1 MIGGYIYNIPDS
13 DIENRLQKSMDQ
25 HFTKIRAWDNGYLF
39 YNKPFDDDQTSYL
52 ASNEIIA
59 LSQDLLV
66 TADSDGDYRNFNLQK
81 EFPERFSKIGDE
93 VFNVIQ
99 SDFRMAIVQ
108 RSKQNKVLTLV
119 SNRAGS
125 ARMFFHK
132 MESGVLFSSDLRFL
146 LRIVKLDVNHLGIYS
161 VLKYGA
167 IPEPMTISYNIS
179 AVPPAHL
186 LKYDLTTQKDI
197 TSSYFKFKFDYPDD
211 RNHHDFDPEF
221 LEPIKHTLLKSSKFL
236 NNYKPNILL
245 SGGIDSSLYG
255 SYLGQTTRRQFQGFY
270 CAFGDDDRELPFA
283 KSIAERI
290 NADFNIVT
298 MKKPDAMSI
307 LEDATTLT
315 DHPFSDFS
323 SLPVVFLLKR
333 IREHTT
339 GPTVIIECNG
349 ADDCFGFA
357 DLSNKRK
364 FIFKHHFP
372 NFLKHNIS
380 ALVKDFPYW
389 KWESHEGIPARFSAL
404 SDVHEMN
411 LLNYFLVLSP
421 INYLGIDIPRD
432 WDIKLESAME
442 SVFANTGEGYSKL
455 GYKAKTT
462 IRQLLHVNSRRWA
475 AKALSVGENLGLRI
489 IYPYIWHDVLEEQ
502 GKLPWNAKIFNGIVK
517 WPLKKLLEDFMP
529 ESFIYR
535 KKSGFVPPFA
545 RWLTD
550 KDFNYQMRDILL
562 NSNGYITEMVPYQ
575 IIDQLLSD
583 ALDEKKLRH
592 SILNFLWGAIFTER
606 WIQKIKRVN

>member
-1 MIGGYIYNIPDS
+1 MIGGYIYDKVNS
-13 DIENRLQKSMDQ
+13 DFEIRLQNNMNQ
-25 HFTKIRAWDNGYLF
+25 NFNKIIAWDNGYLF

-52 ASNEIIA
+52 VSNEIIV
-59 LSQDLLV
+59 LSQDLLATV
-66 TADSDGDYRNFNLQK
+66 DYDGEYRNFNLQK
-81 EFPERFSKIGDE
+81 EFPELFSRIGDE
-93 VFNVIQ
+93 VFNVIK

-108 RSKQNKVLTLV
+108 RTNKNKVLILV

-125 ARMFFHK
+125 ARMFFYK
-132 MESGVLFSSDLRFL
+132 MESGVLFASDLRFL
-146 LRIVKLDVNHLGIYS
+146 LMIVKFDINHLGIYS

-167 IPEPMTISYNIS
+167 IPEPMTISNNIS

-186 LKYDLTTQKDI
+186 VKYDLTSKKYS

-211 RNHHDFDPEF
+211 QNYHDFDHEI
-221 LEPIKHTLLKSSKFL
+221 LEPIKNTLLKSSKFL
-236 NNYKPNILL
+236 NNYEPNILL

-255 SYLGQTTRRQFQGFY
+255 SYLSQTTRRQFQGFY
-270 CAFGDDDRELPFA
+270 CAFSEDDQELPFA

-290 NADFNIVT
+290 NADFNVVI

-307 LEDATTLT
+307 LEDVTTLT

-323 SLPVVFLLKR
+323 SLPVVFLLRR

-349 ADDCFGFA
+349 GDDCFGFA

-364 FIFKHHFP
+364 FIFKHYFP
-372 NFLKHNIS
+372 KFLKHYIS
-380 ALVKDFPYW
+380 SLVKDFPYW
-389 KWESHEGIPARFSAL
+389 KWESHEGILARISAL
-404 SDVHEMN
+404 PDVHEIN

-421 INYLGIDIPRD
+421 INYLGIDIPQD
-432 WDIKLESAME
+432 WDIKLENAME
-442 SVFANTGEGYSKL
+442 TVFTNTGEEYSKL

-517 WPLKKLLEDFMP
+517 WPLKKLL
-529 ESFIYR
+529 
-535 KKSGFVPPFA
+535 
-545 RWLTD
+545 
-550 KDFNYQMRDILL
+550 
-562 NSNGYITEMVPYQ
+562 
-575 IIDQLLSD
+575 
-583 ALDEKKLRH
+583 
-592 SILNFLWGAIFTER
+592 
-606 WIQKIKRVN
+606 

>member
-1 MIGGYIYNIPDS
+1 MIGGYIYDKLDS
-13 DIENRLQKSMDQ
+13 DIEIRLKNNINQN
-25 HFTKIRAWDNGYLF
+25 FNKITAWDNGYLF
-39 YNKPFDDDQTSYL
+39 YNKPFDDDQDSYL
-52 ASNEIIA
+52 VSDEIIV
-59 LSQDLLV
+59 LSQDILV
-66 TADSDGDYRNFNLQK
+66 TADSGEYRNFNLRK
-81 EFPERFSKIGDE
+81 EFPELFSRFNDE
-93 VFNVIQ
+93 AFNVIK
-99 SDFRMAIVQ
+99 SDFRMVIVQ
-108 RSKQNKVLTLV
+108 RTKKSKSVTLV

-125 ARMFFHK
+125 GRMFFYK
-132 MESGVLFSSDLRFL
+132 MESGVLFASDLRFL
-146 LRIVKLDVNHLGIYS
+146 LMIVKFDINHLGIYS
-161 VLKYGA
+161 ILKYGA
-167 IPEPMTISYNIS
+167 IPEPMTISNNIS

-186 LKYDLTTQKDI
+186 LKYDLTSKTYN
-197 TSSYFKFKFDYPDD
+197 TRSYFKFKFDYPDD
-211 RNHHDFDPEF
+211 QNHHDFDHKI
-221 LEPIKHTLLKSSKFL
+221 LKPIKSTLLRSSIFL
-236 NNYKPNILL
+236 NKYEPNILL

-255 SYLGQTTRRQFQGFY
+255 SYLSQTTGRRFQGFY
-270 CAFGDDDRELPFA
+270 CAFSEDDQELPFA

-290 NADFNIVT
+290 NVDFNDII
-298 MKKPDAMSI
+298 MKKHDAMSI
-307 LEDATTLT
+307 FEDVTTLS

-323 SLPVVFLLKR
+323 SLPVAFLLKR

-339 GPTVIIECNG
+339 GSTVVIECNG
-349 ADDCFGFA
+349 GDDCFGFA

-372 NFLKHNIS
+372 KFLKHYIS
-380 ALVKDFPYW
+380 SLVKDFPNW
-389 KWESHEGIPARFSAL
+389 KWESHEGVLARISAL

-421 INYLGIDIPRD
+421 INYLEIDIPRD

-442 SVFANTGEGYSKL
+442 IVFANTGEEYSKL
-455 GYKAKTT
+455 GYKAKMT

-489 IYPYIWHDVLEEQ
+489 VYPYIWLDVLEEQ

-550 KDFNYQMRDILL
+550 KDFNYQVRDILL
-562 NSNGYITEMVPYQ
+562 NSNGYILEIVPYP

-592 SILNFLWGAIFTER
+592 SILNFLWGAIFTEM
-606 WIQKIKRVN
+606 WIQKIKGAN